1 MTRLTVPAGVADDNG
16 TVKPIDFYSMKR
28 LIVIAGAV
36 VVVCMLTI
44 YSVFYLP
51 YGIGYMR
58 TMKNIARRRSGR
70 LLRLNLRGKLSM

>member
-1 MTRLTVPAGVADDNG
+1 MRGVADDNG
-16 TVKPIDFYSMKR
+16 TVKPIDFYPMKR
-28 LIVIAGAV
+28 LTVIAGAV

-58 TMKNIARRRSGR
+58 TMKKHCEDSKWVISAAEFTVEIVG
-70 LLRLNLRGKLSM
+70 GM